1 MWSTRERPRS
11 DQLFVRTRDFVYRR
25 RRTRHRLRP
34 IPTAYLTNPRSPS
47 SSPKSRSSISPKV
60 FSPPYIMYLC
70 AHTRERAAGHA
81 SGRSRGQSTLEVQP
95 DPVRGGGSRGASTA
109 WTQLRT

>member
-1 MWSTRERPRS
+1 MCGQLESGRVPTSCSYVPETSSTGAGGPG
-11 DQLFVRTRDFVYRR
+11 
-25 RRTRHRLRP
+25 LRP